1 MTQTKVEAPFV
12 ENNNNFKNLIMNGA
26 MQIWQRSTSAVT
38 TTGDYVTVDRWK
50 ISEDT
55 DGSISSE
62 QSALSVAD
70 QATTGCQ
77 NALLV
82 KCTGTDGT
90 IGASQSSELITHMEA
105 QLLPPDLGYGTS
117 SAKSLTLSFW
127 VYAYAAGTYCISLKK
142 DDSAG
147 DLTAYS
153 YTKEYTV
160 DASNTWEKKT
170 ITISPTAGS
179 TSLITSAAA
188 GITRD
193 NGVGLR
199 LNFALAMGSN
209 YHGSDNTWTSS
220 TALSTSNQANFLSST
235 SNTFYLTGVQLEV
248 GEAATALEQ
257 VPFDVNL
264 ARCQRYFYKESL
276 YTGGGATGH
285 VGCGQCNTT
294 TRCDI
299 PIRFPVFMRAIPTFS
314 DSSAD
319 DFRLQHGG
327 TLTVLSNLTGE
338 GDGVVPYVSSSML
351 YCTVSSGLTAGN
363 AANLIHNN
371 TAATFQF
378 DAEL

>member
-55 DGSISSE
+55 DGSITSE

-257 VPFDVNL
+257 IPHDVQL
-264 ARCQRYFYKESL
+264 QRCQRYYYQIPNVPTSDYKQLGVGSL
-276 YTGGGATGH
+276 ASATLATFDNEHIVPMRAAPTATEVGSLITSDH
-285 VGCGQCNTT
+285 VGNRAFAVGANYSTT
-294 TRCDI
+294 ERL
-299 PIRFPVFMRAIPTFS
+299 TFNVTTAS
-314 DSSAD
+314 GSNAP
-319 DFRLQHGG
+319 G
-327 TLTVLSNLTGE
+327 TCIFTNNSNAGNYLTVS
-338 GDGVVPYVSSSML
+338 
-351 YCTVSSGLTAGN
+351 
-363 AANLIHNN
+363 
-371 TAATFQF
+371 
-378 DAEL
+378 AEL

>member
-12 ENNNNFKNLIMNGA
+12 ENNRPFRNLIINGD
-26 MQIWQRSTSAVT
+26 MEIWQRSTSAVT

-55 DGSISSE
+55 DGTMSTE

-70 QATTGCQ
+70 QATTGC
-77 NALLV
+77 NFALLA

-90 IGASQSSELITHMEA
+90 IGSGQSSELIHHIEA

-142 DDSAG
+142 DDAAG

-160 DASNTWEKKT
+160 DASNTWEYKT

-179 TSLITSAAA
+179 TSLITSAAG

-209 YHGSDNTWTSS
+209 YHQSDDTWMTN

-248 GEAATALEQ
+248 GDAATALEQ
-257 VPFDVNL
+257 IPHDVQL
-264 ARCQRYFYKESL
+264 QRCQRYYQQIPHTASGSWQAYPLWGVNTNVMSTRLQLPVVMRAAPTGAFVGTRNTHFKAYYDGGYQTLTNEAATDTTDDAVRFDMYSSGAFAANGAGGL
-276 YTGGGATGH
+276 YIVSTGG
-285 VGCGQCNTT
+285 
-294 TRCDI
+294 RI
-299 PIRFPVFMRAIPTFS
+299 
-314 DSSAD
+314 
-319 DFRLQHGG
+319 
-327 TLTVLSNLTGE
+327 TLT
-338 GDGVVPYVSSSML
+338 
-351 YCTVSSGLTAGN
+351 
-363 AANLIHNN
+363 
-371 TAATFQF
+371 
-378 DAEL
+378 AEF

>member
-1 MTQTKVEAPFV
+1 MSQTKVEAPFV
-12 ENNNNFKNLIMNGA
+12 ENNTPFRNLIINGD

-55 DGSISSE
+55 DGTMSTE

-70 QATTGCQ
+70 QATTGCKY
-77 NALLV
+77 ALLA

-90 IGASQSSELITHMEA
+90 IGSGQSSELIHHIEA

-117 SAKSLTLSFW
+117 SAKKLTLSFW

-142 DDSAG
+142 DDAAG

-160 DASNTWEKKT
+160 DASNTWEYKT

-179 TSLITSAAA
+179 TSLITSAAG

-209 YHGSDNTWTSS
+209 YHQSDDTWMTN

-248 GEAATALEQ
+248 GDTATELEQ
-257 VPFDVNL
+257 VPHDVQL
-264 ARCQRYFYKESL
+264 QRCQRYCMVYGNGQNFN
-276 YTGGGATGH
+276 GAYYNATSF
-285 VGCGQCNTT
+285 V
-294 TRCDI
+294 CDVY
-299 PIRFPVFMRAIPTFS
+299 FPTIMRAAPSVSCT
-314 DSSAD
+314 D
-319 DFRLQHGG
+319 
-327 TLTVLSNLTGE
+327 LSNSIRVYTNGGIDYLDTL
-338 GDGVVPYVSSSML
+338 GDNGDTVYMSQL
-351 YCTVSSGLTAGN
+351 YNNGDASATSG
-363 AANLIHNN
+363 H
-371 TAATFQF
+371 AATANINNGSFKLTY
-378 DAEL
+378 DSEL